1 MVIAGFFV
9 LSVTTEFEYRH
20 KGGGRVGKG
29 EVCGSSQDSGGY
41 L

>member
-1 MVIAGFFV
+1 MVM

-20 KGGGRVGKG
+20 KGGGVGKG
-29 EVCGSSQDSGGY
+29 DVCGSSQDSGGY